1 MAVVTIQV
9 GQCGN
14 QIGYAFYEQLIQ
26 EIETSSELIQ
36 EKVIETYFQR
46 DFDQG
51 KLVANSVLIDMEP
64 KVVQKCLKDS

>member
-1 MAVVTIQV
+1 M

-26 EIETSSELIQ
+26 EMDTSSELMQ
-36 EKVIETYFQR
+36 ERVIETYFQR
-46 DFDQG
+46 DFEKG